1 MSSVTCSPTAADIL
15 SMSTQP
21 VYKPS
26 VTLPLRARKL
36 GVKNMPAT
44 YYEDDEEVETK
55 AELTRE
61 EKIQR
66 QKIDCIKNI
75 AQRAERNKSY
85 SAGNAFDDDV
95 LESSFEKDVLAEMQN
110 SINTHKTLQ
119 IKQRTIEKIAAE
131 HPEFFEQMDWEYNPD
146 YDDQPCEKA
155 AAPEKKKF
163 LSDEKVAEVKK
174 ELVTVQAR
182 LAKLKEEYLNLNFG
196 GENIETFGLRRG
208 LSVYCMANE
217 SLLVEEIIMLNNYE
231 MLLMDRLTCN
241 QNTEGLGFGTF
252 SNVYGKKTHD

>member
-1 MSSVTCSPTAADIL
+1 MISGSIANRIKSVKPMAPPTKTIYYLKCKGA
-15 SMSTQP
+15 
-21 VYKPS
+21 
-26 VTLPLRARKL
+26 
-36 GVKNMPAT
+36 KNMDEEV
-44 YYEDDEEVETK
+44 YCEDDKEVETK

-75 AQRAERNKSY
+75 AQRAERNKSH

-163 LSDEKVAEVKK
+163 LSDERVTEIKK
-174 ELVTVQAR
+174 ELVTIQAR

-196 GENIETFGLRRG
+196 DENNENFGFGQRG
-208 LSVYCMANE
+208 LSTYCKANE
-217 SLLVEEIIMLNNYE
+217 SLLVEEIKMLTNYE

-241 QNTEGLGFGTF
+241 QNTETLGFGTF
-252 SNVYGKKTHD
+252 SGVYGKTTHD

>member
-1 MSSVTCSPTAADIL
+1 MISGIASKIKSEMPMAPPTKTIYYLKCKGANMDEETC
-15 SMSTQP
+15 
-21 VYKPS
+21 
-26 VTLPLRARKL
+26 
-36 GVKNMPAT
+36 
-44 YYEDDEEVETK
+44 YEDDKEVETK
-55 AELTRE
+55 ELTRE
-61 EKIQR
+61 EKIQKR
-66 QKIDCIKNI
+66 KIDFIKNI
-75 AQRAERNKSY
+75 AQRAERNKSH

-119 IKQRTIEKIAAE
+119 IKQRTIEKIATE
-131 HPEFFEQMDWEYNPD
+131 HPEFFEQIDWEYNPD
-146 YDDQPCEKA
+146 DEDQPCEKA
-155 AAPEKKKF
+155 TPEKKKF

-196 GENIETFGLRRG
+196 GENTETFGFGQRG

-217 SLLVEEIIMLNNYE
+217 ALLVEEIKMLTNYE